1 MKNMNDNNLLRI
13 KTIFEDRTGISVSKA
28 DSTSRSHSLV
38 RIKTMPLAIAI
49 MMITVLLL
57 GVAVVAGGMP
67 GKQRR
72 MAWGEEVEF
81 ATDENDL
88 SGSGKLYTFDLSFS
102 LDRDAPSEVVDFYV
116 PHLSNEYRLDMG
128 MIYDG
133 LDNGP
138 IGLTGFHF
146 KSLNG
151 EKGITF
157 SQYAD
162 LHDDIRDNKISV
174 PMGITTDGK
183 EPTVTE
189 AVYGGMMG
197 YLVSESMN
205 GATYFVWCDGNYVYE
220 LMIYTS
226 TTVLDELVESVKYVE
241 NIRPYLVGM
250 TEEEID
256 ASLK

>member
-1 MKNMNDNNLLRI
+1 MKNIRKNNVERI
-13 KTIFEDRTGISVSKA
+13 KKLFEDRTGTPLTESNASFAGGTAVLRKPLPILAVIAVTAIMISVA
-28 DSTSRSHSLV
+28 
-38 RIKTMPLAIAI
+38 A
-49 MMITVLLL
+49 
-57 GVAVVAGGMP
+57 VAGGML
-67 GKQRR
+67 GREHSKV
-72 MAWGEEVEF
+72 WGDDVEL
-81 ATDENDL
+81 ATGDNGV
-88 SGSGKLYTFDLSFS
+88 SGSGKLYTFDLAFS
-102 LDRDAPSEVVDFYV
+102 LDQDAPSEVVDFYV
-116 PHLSNEYRLDMG
+116 PQLSNEYRLDMG

-138 IGLTGFHF
+138 IGLTSFHF
-146 KSLNG
+146 KPLNG

-162 LHDDIRDNKISV
+162 LYDDGIRDNKISV
-174 PMGITTDGK
+174 PMGITTAGE

-226 TTVLDELVESVKYVE
+226 TTVLDELVESVKCVE
-241 NIRPYLVGM
+241 NIRPYLVSM
-250 TEEEID
+250 TEEDIE

>member
-1 MKNMNDNNLLRI
+1 MKNIRKNNVERI
-13 KTIFEDRTGISVSKA
+13 KKLFESRTG
-28 DSTSRSHSLV
+28 T
-38 RIKTMPLAIAI
+38 PLAEDNTSFVGGSA
-49 MMITVLLL
+49 VLRKPLPIL
-57 GVAVVAGGMP
+57 VVIVVTALMVSVAAFAGGMS
-67 GKQRR
+67 GKERR
-72 MAWGEEVEF
+72 NVWGDDVEF
-81 ATDENDL
+81 ATDDNGL
-88 SGSGKLYTFDLSFS
+88 SDSGKLYIFYLDFS
-102 LDRDAPSEVVDFYV
+102 LNNDAPSEIVDFYILS
-116 PHLSNEYRLDMG
+116 LSNEYRLDMG

-189 AVYGGMMG
+189 AVYGGMSG
-197 YLVSESMN
+197 YLVSGSMDSERH
-205 GATYFVWCDGNYVYE
+205 FVWSDGNYVYE
-220 LMIYTS
+220 LTIYTS
-226 TTVLDELVESVKYVE
+226 DLIIDELVEGVKYVE

-250 TEEEID
+250 TEEDIE

>member
-1 MKNMNDNNLLRI
+1 MKNIRKNNVERI
-13 KTIFEDRTGISVSKA
+13 KKLFESRTG
-28 DSTSRSHSLV
+28 T
-38 RIKTMPLAIAI
+38 PLAEDNTSFVGDSA
-49 MMITVLLL
+49 VLRKPLPIL
-57 GVAVVAGGMP
+57 VVIVVTALIVSVAAFAGGMP

-72 MAWGEEVEF
+72 MAWGEKVEF
-81 ATDENDL
+81 ATDENGL

-102 LDRDAPSEVVDFYV
+102 LDRDAPSEVVGFYV
-116 PHLSNEYRLDMG
+116 PHLSNEYQLDMG

-138 IGLTGFHF
+138 IGLTSFHF

-162 LHDDIRDNKISV
+162 LYDDGIRDNKISV
-174 PMGITTDGK
+174 YMGITTEGE

-189 AVYGGMMG
+189 TVYGGMMG
-197 YLVSESMN
+197 YLVSGSMDN
-205 GATYFVWCDGNYVYE
+205 ETYFVWCDGNYVYE

-226 TTVLDELVESVKYVE
+226 TTVLDELVESVKCVE
-241 NIRPYLVGM
+241 NIRPYLVSM
-250 TEEEID
+250 TDEDIE

>member
-1 MKNMNDNNLLRI
+1 MKKIEKNNVKRIKKLFEEKTGTNLADNNTSLGGFGALR
-13 KTIFEDRTGISVSKA
+13 R
-28 DSTSRSHSLV
+28 
-38 RIKTMPLAIAI
+38 PLPILAVIIVIAL
-49 MMITVLLL
+49 TV
-57 GVAVVAGGMP
+57 GAVAVAGGMP
-67 GKQRR
+67 GKVRKNV
-72 MAWGEEVEF
+72 WGDDVEL
-81 ATDENDL
+81 ATGDDG
-88 SGSGKLYTFDLSFS
+88 STDSGKLYTFYLDFS
-102 LDRDAPSEVVDFYV
+102 LNKDAPSEVEDFYV
-116 PHLSNEYRLDMG
+116 PDLSNEYRLDMG

-138 IGLTGFHF
+138 IGLTSFHF
-146 KSLNG
+146 RSLNG

-162 LHDDIRDNKISV
+162 LYDDGIRDNKISV
-174 PMGITTDGK
+174 PMGITTAGE

-197 YLVSESMN
+197 YLVSGSMN
-205 GATYFVWCDGNYVYE
+205 GATYFVWCDGCYVYE
-220 LMIYTS
+220 LTVYTAS
-226 TTVLDELVESVKYVE
+226 TVLDELVESVKCVE